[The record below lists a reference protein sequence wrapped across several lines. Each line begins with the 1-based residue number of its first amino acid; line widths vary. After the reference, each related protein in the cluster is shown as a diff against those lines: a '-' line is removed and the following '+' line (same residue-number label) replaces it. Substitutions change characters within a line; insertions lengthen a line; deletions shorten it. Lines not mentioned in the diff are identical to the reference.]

1 MLEESIY
8 NIKCIIEYD
17 GANYQGFQIQNDE
30 PTIELY
36 LKKAISF
43 IIKSDVKF
51 MPQEEL
57 TRVFMLRVRLLILI
71 LAFILSQV
79 ALCMR

>member
-1 MLEESIY
+1 MLLLEESIY

-43 IIKSDVKF
+43 IIKSDVKIYASGR
-51 MPQEEL
+51 
-57 TRVFMLRVRLLILI
+57 TDKGVH
-71 LAFILSQV
+71 AKGQV
-79 ALCMR
+79 SGSK